1 MSAPRGVTSQTAN
14 EVDRSA
20 QREQP
25 PFLADLPWNDPAV
38 TYTPAHYTRRNLLQD
53 RLLQSNEYHRR
64 RVRAVIEFSR
74 DLLMQLGQNQDD
86 DDLILYKISKDR
98 LHDAWIDIFLTTPD
112 YYLQMAPAEIQ
123 EVYHEQIT
131 SMSNGVKINE
141 EYTLGRPRKRKASET
156 ESGAQVLRTANAVNN
171 AGGQVYES
179 GKRPHHEISALAE
192 GSQSQHHSSLPSES
206 LLLACSSRELD
217 RILDMFMPA
226 LSAQVAI
233 PTHDPI
239 ASAPEPALNTMAVA
253 PAVVVAPPSQPVV
266 PVAIPPTGVAPQPGL
281 ADPIAAYMAGNTSR
295 NTQDIAGQGCT
306 GIAMSRGQIRAFFEI
321 QGRPLAS
328 LPPAA
333 NSHHRH
339 ELRGVAPP
347 KTVDPTLINCVTT
360 AQEILTF
367 LPFQTVNY
375 ELWDRIRKSWAPK
388 AIADSIAYVRQL
400 RSGKSFHRTTFHH
413 YHDNRPEDIPEHTF
427 TTNVPSNMSPRGKL
441 DKSARTW
448 PLHDYFLYHL
458 GDGVVHYPAGRNA
471 QLMTH
476 CVWHVRNVSHDMDVK
491 MSEIVQY
498 AAKHGISV
506 PAADLIQPDT
516 NVVLEDTPSPAFLA
530 MIHNNFV
537 SKYGKSSG
545 GI

>member
-1 MSAPRGVTSQTAN
+1 MSAPRGVTSQMAN

-25 PFLADLPWNDPAV
+25 PSLADLPWNNPAV

-53 RLLQSNEYHRR
+53 RLLQSNEYHCR

-86 DDLILYKISKDR
+86 DDLILYMISKDR

-112 YYLQMAPAEIQ
+112 CYLQMAPADVQ
-123 EVYHEQIT
+123 EVYHEQVKAMP
-131 SMSNGVKINE
+131 SGVKTNE
-141 EYTLGRPRKRKASET
+141 YILGRPRKRKASET
-156 ESGAQVLRTANAVNN
+156 ENGVQVLHTANAVNN
-171 AGGQVYES
+171 AEGQMPEYS
-179 GKRPHHEISALAE
+179 GKRPHPEILPLADE
-192 GSQSQHHSSLPSES
+192 SQSQDHLSLPSET
-206 LLLACSSRELD
+206 LLSACSSQELD
-217 RILDMFMPA
+217 RIFDMFMPA

-239 ASAPEPALNTMAVA
+239 TSAPEPVLNAMAVA
-253 PAVVVAPPSQPVV
+253 PAVVVAPPSQPVI

-281 ADPIAAYMAGNTSR
+281 ADPIAAYMASNPSR
-295 NTQDIAGQGCT
+295 NTQDIAGQGCA
-306 GIAMSRGQIRAFFEI
+306 GIAMSRGQIRAFVQI

-360 AQEILTF
+360 AQEILTVSLLLRSEERSLILDQF

-388 AIADSIAYVRQL
+388 AIADFIVSCWVPCHKSYTQAYAYLTRPMFVSYAQVRASTGRPSTTITITDRKTYQSILSPRTYLQTC
-400 RSGKSFHRTTFHH
+400 HREGNWTKMPA
-413 YHDNRPEDIPEHTF
+413 RGLF
-427 TTNVPSNMSPRGKL
+427 TTTSF
-441 DKSARTW
+441 TI
-448 PLHDYFLYHL
+448 L
-458 GDGVVHYPAGRNA
+458 G
-471 QLMTH
+471 T
-476 CVWHVRNVSHDMDVK
+476 
-491 MSEIVQY
+491 E
-498 AAKHGISV
+498 
-506 PAADLIQPDT
+506 
-516 NVVLEDTPSPAFLA
+516 
-530 MIHNNFV
+530 
-537 SKYGKSSG
+537 
-545 GI
+545 

>member
-1 MSAPRGVTSQTAN
+1 MSQMGN
-14 EVDRSA
+14 EVDHGA

-25 PFLADLPWNDPAV
+25 PSPADLPWNDPAV

-64 RVRAVIEFSR
+64 RVRAVIEFSS
-74 DLLMQLGQNQDD
+74 DLLMQLGQNLDD
-86 DDLILYKISKDR
+86 DDLILYMVSKDR

-112 YYLQMAPAEIQ
+112 CYLQMAPAEIQ
-123 EVYHEQIT
+123 EVYHQQIT

-141 EYTLGRPRKRKASET
+141 EHTLGRSRKRKASET
-156 ESGAQVLRTANAVNN
+156 ENGVQVLRTANAVNN
-171 AGGQVYES
+171 AEGQVHES
-179 GKRPHHEISALAE
+179 GKRPHHEIPPLADK
-192 GSQSQHHSSLPSES
+192 SQSQRHSSLPYET
-206 LLLACSSRELD
+206 LLSASSSQELD
-217 RILDMFMPA
+217 RILDMFMPT

-239 ASAPEPALNTMAVA
+239 ASAPEPVLNAMAVA
-253 PAVVVAPPSQPVV
+253 PAVVVAPPSQPVI
-266 PVAIPPTGVAPQPGL
+266 PVATPPTGVAPQPGL
-281 ADPIAAYMAGNTSR
+281 ADPIAAYMAGNPSR
-295 NTQDIAGQGCT
+295 NTQDIAGQGCA
-306 GIAMSRGQIRAFFEI
+306 GIAMSRGQIRAFVEI

-333 NSHHRH
+333 NCNSRH

-360 AQEILTF
+360 AQEILT
-367 LPFQTVNY
+367 TVNY
-375 ELWDRIRKSWAPK
+375 ELWDRIRTSWTPK
-388 AIADSIAYVRQL
+388 AVADFIAYVRQL

-413 YHDNRPEDIPEHTF
+413 YRDHRPEDIPEHTF
-427 TTNVPSNMSPRGKL
+427 TTNVPSNMSSRGKM
-441 DKSARTW
+441 DKEARTW

-471 QLMTH
+471 QLMTR

-530 MIHNNFV
+530 MIHNHFV
-537 SKYGKSSG
+537 NKYGKSSG